1 MERHSRTITK
11 TLTWRVI
18 ATLTTILVVYII
30 DKDVKSSLVIGVSAN
45 LIKLFLYY
53 LHERLWNR
61 IKFGRIKP
69 PDYSI

>member
-1 MERHSRTITK
+1 MERHSRTIAK

-18 ATLTTILVVYII
+18 ATLTTIGVIYLF
-30 DKDVKSSLVIGVSAN
+30 DKDVKNSIVIGISAN
-45 LIKLFLYY
+45 LIKMFLYY

-61 IKFGRIKP
+61 ITFGRIKS

>member
-1 MERHSRTITK
+1 MERHSRTIAK

-18 ATLTTILVVYII
+18 GTLITIWVVYLF
-30 DKDVKSSLVIGVSAN
+30 DTDLKSSITIGISAN

-61 IKFGRIKP
+61 IAFGRIKP